1 MEGPDVFPFLLIF
14 REEVDCLGLVL
25 DFAFFAVLLVCIIV
39 AAKRGFVLS
48 LMELVGFFLAGACAL
63 SLSGLIAPEI
73 YDRFFAQQVTQAIA
87 ARLPDLS
94 GAATAA
100 QQAHAALESL
110 PDVIA
115 QFAASLGIDTAA
127 LAQKILSADL
137 SGAALAQT
145 LADSIARPLVT
156 LLCRLALFV
165 GLILI
170 FGILFRI
177 LAAVI
182 DRFFHLPVLRTANA
196 ALGGV
201 FAVLFYQGHVLWA
214 VFVLFLSGLSDFFDG
229 KIARRFHQVSALGKV
244 LDPVAD
250 KITQITIAVMLFL
263 EFHKSTS
270 GAMRAF
276 SWVFLFFLCK
286 EGLMI
291 LGGAVMLAVGLRP
304 GAAEIYG
311 KVATF
316 AFYGVMLAII
326 AFGPGF
332 GAFVQLGASPM
343 PDWMIMI
350 LVVVSAIL
358 TLVAL
363 ISYLPETFRQFR
375 DRKKPQQEPPQK

>member
-1 MEGPDVFPFLLIF
+1 M
-14 REEVDCLGLVL
+14 
-25 DFAFFAVLLVCIIV
+25 
-39 AAKRGFVLS
+39 
-48 LMELVGFFLAGACAL
+48 
-63 SLSGLIAPEI
+63 
-73 YDRFFAQQVTQAIA
+73 
-87 ARLPDLS
+87 S

-201 FAVLFYQGHVLWA
+201 MGAFKGLLVVLVAGVALQLAANLFA
-214 VFVLFLSGLSDFFDG
+214 S
-229 KIARRFHQVSALGKV
+229 
-244 LDPVAD
+244 
-250 KITQITIAVMLFL
+250 
-263 EFHKSTS
+263 
-270 GAMRAF
+270 
-276 SWVFLFFLCK
+276 
-286 EGLMI
+286 
-291 LGGAVMLAVGLRP
+291 P
-304 GAAEIYG
+304 GAAFQQTVESS
-311 KVATF
+311 F
-316 AFYGVMLAII
+316 VMGMVRELLLVSGI
-326 AFGPGF
+326 A
-332 GAFVQLGASPM
+332 S
-343 PDWMIMI
+343 
-350 LVVVSAIL
+350 
-358 TLVAL
+358 
-363 ISYLPETFRQFR
+363 
-375 DRKKPQQEPPQK
+375 

>member
-1 MEGPDVFPFLLIF
+1 MSYLKGLFKG
-14 REEVDCLGLVL
+14 CLTVPNL
-25 DFAFFAVLLVCIIV
+25 
-39 AAKRGFVLS
+39 LS
-48 LMELVGFFLAGACAL
+48 LIRIILV
-63 SLSGLIAPEI
+63 P
-73 YDRFFAQQVTQAIA
+73 
-87 ARLPDLS
+87 
-94 GAATAA
+94 
-100 QQAHAALESL
+100 
-110 PDVIA
+110 
-115 QFAASLGIDTAA
+115 
-127 LAQKILSADL
+127 
-137 SGAALAQT
+137 
-145 LADSIARPLVT
+145 
-156 LLCRLALFV
+156 
-165 GLILI
+165 
-170 FGILFRI
+170 
-177 LAAVI
+177 
-182 DRFFHLPVLRTANA
+182 
-196 ALGGV
+196 V

-244 LDPVAD
+244 LYPVAD

>member
-1 MEGPDVFPFLLIF
+1 M
-14 REEVDCLGLVL
+14 DCLGLVL

-201 FAVLFYQGHVLWA
+201 MGALKGLLVVLVAGVALQLAANLFA
-214 VFVLFLSGLSDFFDG
+214 S
-229 KIARRFHQVSALGKV
+229 
-244 LDPVAD
+244 
-250 KITQITIAVMLFL
+250 
-263 EFHKSTS
+263 
-270 GAMRAF
+270 
-276 SWVFLFFLCK
+276 
-286 EGLMI
+286 
-291 LGGAVMLAVGLRP
+291 P
-304 GAAEIYG
+304 GAAFQQTVESS
-311 KVATF
+311 F
-316 AFYGVMLAII
+316 VMGMVRELLLVSGI
-326 AFGPGF
+326 A
-332 GAFVQLGASPM
+332 S
-343 PDWMIMI
+343 
-350 LVVVSAIL
+350 
-358 TLVAL
+358 
-363 ISYLPETFRQFR
+363 
-375 DRKKPQQEPPQK
+375 

>member
-1 MEGPDVFPFLLIF
+1 MPDGSQPAKP
-14 REEVDCLGLVL
+14 DPDHLG
-25 DFAFFAVLLVCIIV
+25 AGVC
-39 AAKRGFVLS
+39 
-48 LMELVGFFLAGACAL
+48 
-63 SLSGLIAPEI
+63 
-73 YDRFFAQQVTQAIA
+73 
-87 ARLPDLS
+87 
-94 GAATAA
+94 
-100 QQAHAALESL
+100 
-110 PDVIA
+110 
-115 QFAASLGIDTAA
+115 
-127 LAQKILSADL
+127 SA
-137 SGAALAQT
+137 
-145 LADSIARPLVT
+145 
-156 LLCRLALFV
+156 
-165 GLILI
+165 
-170 FGILFRI
+170 
-177 LAAVI
+177 
-182 DRFFHLPVLRTANA
+182 
-196 ALGGV
+196 
-201 FAVLFYQGHVLWA
+201 
-214 VFVLFLSGLSDFFDG
+214 FLSGPCVVGSVRAVPVWPERFFDG

>member
-1 MEGPDVFPFLLIF
+1 MKQIILFIVFIF
-14 REEVDCLGLVL
+14 TIMMCS
-25 DFAFFAVLLVCIIV
+25 FAQEAPSSPIIKGRDNKSTEFFKNKKLQSPISPI
-39 AAKRGFVLS
+39 
-48 LMELVGFFLAGACAL
+48 FLAGACAL

-201 FAVLFYQGHVLWA
+201 MGALKGLLVVLVAGVALQLAANLFA
-214 VFVLFLSGLSDFFDG
+214 S
-229 KIARRFHQVSALGKV
+229 
-244 LDPVAD
+244 
-250 KITQITIAVMLFL
+250 
-263 EFHKSTS
+263 
-270 GAMRAF
+270 
-276 SWVFLFFLCK
+276 
-286 EGLMI
+286 
-291 LGGAVMLAVGLRP
+291 P
-304 GAAEIYG
+304 GAAFQQTVESS
-311 KVATF
+311 F
-316 AFYGVMLAII
+316 VMGMVRELLLVSGI
-326 AFGPGF
+326 A
-332 GAFVQLGASPM
+332 S
-343 PDWMIMI
+343 
-350 LVVVSAIL
+350 
-358 TLVAL
+358 
-363 ISYLPETFRQFR
+363 
-375 DRKKPQQEPPQK
+375 